1 MNLRDYIRN
10 IPDFP
15 RKGIL
20 FRDITPLL
28 LNPDAFDWAI
38 SEMVGI
44 AKDLKPDVIIG
55 IESRG
60 FIFAIPI
67 SMNLGLPFV
76 PVRKKGKL
84 PYKTISEEYSLEYG
98 KDKIEVHSDAIKKN
112 ENVLLVD
119 DLIATGGT
127 ADASAKLIKIS
138 NGKVAGFIFVINL
151 FDLGG
156 CDKLINQGYKVENLI
171 NFPGH

>member
-1 MNLRDYIRN
+1 MNLCEHIRK

-15 RKGIL
+15 REGIL

-28 LNPDAFDWAI
+28 SNPDAFKYAI
-38 SEMVGI
+38 SKMTGI
-44 AKDLKPDVIIG
+44 AKDLKPDVIVG

-60 FIFAIPI
+60 FMFAIPI

-84 PYKTISEEYSLEYG
+84 PYQTVSVSYELEYG
-98 KDKIEVHSDAIKKN
+98 GDSLEIHTDALTPGTR
-112 ENVLLVD
+112 VLIVD

-127 ADASAKLIKIS
+127 VKACVELVGGLNAKVLGVVTLIDLVDIRNEDWFPDININSLIK
-138 NGKVAGFIFVINL
+138 
-151 FDLGG
+151 
-156 CDKLINQGYKVENLI
+156 Y
-171 NFPGH
+171 

>member
-28 LNPDAFDWAI
+28 SNPDAFDWAI

-44 AKDLKPDVIIG
+44 AKDLKPDVIVG

-67 SMNLGLPFV
+67 SMNLSLPFV

-84 PYKTISEEYSLEYG
+84 PYKTLSASYELEYG
-98 KDKIEVHSDAIKKN
+98 EDKLEIHNDALSSGSR
-112 ENVLLVD
+112 VLIVD

-127 ADASAKLIKIS
+127 IKACS
-138 NGKVAGFIFVINL
+138 ELVGA
-151 FDLGG
+151 LGG
-156 CDKLINQGYKVENLI
+156 NIVGVVTLIDLVDVRDEGCISGLSVRSLLNY
-171 NFPGH
+171 

>member
-1 MNLRDYIRN
+1 MNLCEHIRK

-15 RKGIL
+15 REGIL

-28 LNPDAFDWAI
+28 SNPDAFKYAI
-38 SEMVGI
+38 SKMTGI
-44 AKDLKPDVIIG
+44 AKDLKPDVIVG

-60 FIFAIPI
+60 FMFAIPI

-84 PYKTISEEYSLEYG
+84 PYQTVSVSYELEYG
-98 KDKIEVHSDAIKKN
+98 GDSLEIHTDALTPGTR
-112 ENVLLVD
+112 VLIVD

-127 ADASAKLIKIS
+127 VKACVELVGGLNAKVVGVVTLIDLVDIRNEDWFPDININSLIK
-138 NGKVAGFIFVINL
+138 
-151 FDLGG
+151 
-156 CDKLINQGYKVENLI
+156 Y
-171 NFPGH
+171 

>member
-28 LNPDAFDWAI
+28 SSPDAFDWAI

-44 AKDLKPDVIIG
+44 AKDLKPDVIVG

-67 SMNLGLPFV
+67 SMNLSLPFV

-84 PYKTISEEYSLEYG
+84 PYKTLSASYELEYG
-98 KDKIEVHSDAIKKN
+98 EDKLEIHNDALSSGSR
-112 ENVLLVD
+112 VLIVD

-127 ADASAKLIKIS
+127 IKACS
-138 NGKVAGFIFVINL
+138 ELVGA
-151 FDLGG
+151 LGG
-156 CDKLINQGYKVENLI
+156 NIVGVVTLIDLVDVRDEGCISGLSVKSLLKY
-171 NFPGH
+171 

>member
-28 LNPDAFDWAI
+28 SSPDAFDWAI

-44 AKDLKPDVIIG
+44 AKDLKPDVIVG

-67 SMNLGLPFV
+67 SMNLSLPFV

-84 PYKTISEEYSLEYG
+84 PYKTLSASYELEYG
-98 KDKIEVHSDAIKKN
+98 EDKLEIHNDALSSGSRVII
-112 ENVLLVD
+112 VD

-127 ADASAKLIKIS
+127 IKACS
-138 NGKVAGFIFVINL
+138 ELVGA
-151 FDLGG
+151 LGG
-156 CDKLINQGYKVENLI
+156 NIVGVVTLIDLVDVRDEGCISGLSVKSLLNY
-171 NFPGH
+171 

>member
-28 LNPDAFDWAI
+28 SSPDAFDWAI

-44 AKDLKPDVIIG
+44 AKDLKPDVIVG

-67 SMNLGLPFV
+67 SMNLSLPFV

-84 PYKTISEEYSLEYG
+84 PYQTLSASYELEYG
-98 KDKIEVHSDAIKKN
+98 EDKLEIHNDALSSGSR
-112 ENVLLVD
+112 VLIVD

-127 ADASAKLIKIS
+127 IKACS
-138 NGKVAGFIFVINL
+138 ELVGA
-151 FDLGG
+151 LGG
-156 CDKLINQGYKVENLI
+156 NIVGVVTLIDLVDVRDEGCISGLSVKSLLNY
-171 NFPGH
+171 

>member
-84 PYKTISEEYSLEYG
+84 PYKTISASYELEYG
-98 KDKIEVHSDAIKKN
+98 EDKLEIHNDALSSGSR
-112 ENVLLVD
+112 VLIVD

-127 ADASAKLIKIS
+127 VKACSELVGA
-138 NGKVAGFIFVINL
+138 
-151 FDLGG
+151 LGG
-156 CDKLINQGYKVENLI
+156 NIVGVLTLIDLVDVRDEGCISSLSVRSLLNY
-171 NFPGH
+171 

>member
-67 SMNLGLPFV
+67 SMNLSLPFV

-84 PYKTISEEYSLEYG
+84 PYKTLSASYELEYG
-98 KDKIEVHSDAIKKN
+98 EDKLEVHNDALSSGSR
-112 ENVLLVD
+112 VLIVD

-127 ADASAKLIKIS
+127 IKACS
-138 NGKVAGFIFVINL
+138 ELVGA
-151 FDLGG
+151 LGG
-156 CDKLINQGYKVENLI
+156 NIVGVVTLIDLVGVRDEGCISGLSVKSLLNY
-171 NFPGH
+171 

>member
-76 PVRKKGKL
+76 PLRKKGKL
-84 PYKTISEEYSLEYG
+84 PYKTISASYELEYG
-98 KDKIEVHSDAIKKN
+98 ADKLEIHNDALSSGSR
-112 ENVLLVD
+112 VLIVD

-127 ADASAKLIKIS
+127 IKACGELVGALGGNIVGVVTLIDLVDVRDE
-138 NGKVAGFIFVINL
+138 GWVAGLKIRSL
-151 FDLGG
+151 L
-156 CDKLINQGYKVENLI
+156 KY
-171 NFPGH
+171 

>member
-28 LNPDAFDWAI
+28 SNPDAFDWAI

-44 AKDLKPDVIIG
+44 AKDLKPDVIVG

-67 SMNLGLPFV
+67 SMNLSLPFV

-84 PYKTISEEYSLEYG
+84 PYQTLSASYELEYG
-98 KDKIEVHSDAIKKN
+98 EDKLEIHNDALSSGSR
-112 ENVLLVD
+112 VLIVD

-127 ADASAKLIKIS
+127 IKACS
-138 NGKVAGFIFVINL
+138 ELVGA
-151 FDLGG
+151 LGG
-156 CDKLINQGYKVENLI
+156 NIVGVVTLIDLVDVRDEGCISGLSVKSLLNY
-171 NFPGH
+171 

>member
-15 RKGIL
+15 QKGIL

-44 AKDLKPDVIIG
+44 AKDLKPDVIVG

-67 SMNLGLPFV
+67 SMNLRLPFV

-84 PYKTISEEYSLEYG
+84 PYQTLSASYELEYG
-98 KDKIEVHSDAIKKN
+98 EDKLEIHNDALSSGSR
-112 ENVLLVD
+112 VLIVD

-127 ADASAKLIKIS
+127 VKACSELVGA
-138 NGKVAGFIFVINL
+138 
-151 FDLGG
+151 LGG
-156 CDKLINQGYKVENLI
+156 NIVGVLTLIDLVDVRDEGCISSLSVRSLLNY
-171 NFPGH
+171 

>member
-28 LNPDAFDWAI
+28 SNPDAFDWAI

-44 AKDLKPDVIIG
+44 AKDLKPDVIVG

-67 SMNLGLPFV
+67 SMNLSLPFV

-84 PYKTISEEYSLEYG
+84 PYQTLSASYELEYG
-98 KDKIEVHSDAIKKN
+98 EDKLEIHNDALSSGSR
-112 ENVLLVD
+112 VLIVD

-127 ADASAKLIKIS
+127 IKACS
-138 NGKVAGFIFVINL
+138 ELVGA
-151 FDLGG
+151 LGG
-156 CDKLINQGYKVENLI
+156 NIVGVVTLIDLVDVRDEGCISGLSVRSLLNY
-171 NFPGH
+171 

>member
-67 SMNLGLPFV
+67 SVSLSLPFV

-84 PYKTISEEYSLEYG
+84 PYKTISASYELEYG
-98 KDKIEVHSDAIKKN
+98 EDKLEIHNDALSSGSR
-112 ENVLLVD
+112 VLIVD

-127 ADASAKLIKIS
+127 IKACGELVGALGGNIVGVVTLIDLVDVREE
-138 NGKVAGFIFVINL
+138 GCVAGLNVRTL
-151 FDLGG
+151 L
-156 CDKLINQGYKVENLI
+156 KY
-171 NFPGH
+171 

>member
-1 MNLRDYIRN
+1 MNLCEYIRK

-15 RKGIL
+15 REGIL

-28 LNPDAFDWAI
+28 SNPDAFEYSI
-38 SEMVGI
+38 SKMTGI
-44 AKDLKPDVIIG
+44 AKDLKPDVILG

-76 PVRKKGKL
+76 PARKKGKL
-84 PYKTISEEYSLEYG
+84 PYQTVSVSYELEYG
-98 KDKIEVHSDAIKKN
+98 GDSLEIHRDAFAPGTR
-112 ENVLLVD
+112 VLIVD

-127 ADASAKLIKIS
+127 VKACAELVGDLNAKVVGVVTLI
-138 NGKVAGFIFVINL
+138 
-151 FDLGG
+151 DLV
-156 CDKLINQGYKVENLI
+156 DIRNEDW
-171 NFPGH
+171 FPGININSLIRY

>member
-38 SEMVGI
+38 SEMLGI

-67 SMNLGLPFV
+67 SMNLSLPFV

-84 PYKTISEEYSLEYG
+84 PYKTLSASYELEYG
-98 KDKIEVHSDAIKKN
+98 EDKLEIHNDALSSGSR
-112 ENVLLVD
+112 VLIVD

-127 ADASAKLIKIS
+127 IKACS
-138 NGKVAGFIFVINL
+138 ELVGA
-151 FDLGG
+151 LGG
-156 CDKLINQGYKVENLI
+156 NIVGVVTLIDLVDVRDEGCISGLSVRSLLNY
-171 NFPGH
+171 

>member
-84 PYKTISEEYSLEYG
+84 PYKTISASYELEYG
-98 KDKIEVHSDAIKKN
+98 ADKLEIHNDALSFGSR
-112 ENVLLVD
+112 VLIVD

-127 ADASAKLIKIS
+127 IKACVELV
-138 NGKVAGFIFVINL
+138 GA
-151 FDLGG
+151 LGG
-156 CDKLINQGYKVENLI
+156 NIVGVVTLIDLVDVRDEGCISGLSVKSLLNY
-171 NFPGH
+171 

>member
-10 IPDFP
+10 IPDFT

-28 LNPDAFDWAI
+28 SNPDAFDWAI

-44 AKDLKPDVIIG
+44 AKDLKPDVIVG

-67 SMNLGLPFV
+67 SMNLSLPFV

-84 PYKTISEEYSLEYG
+84 PYKTLSASYELEYG
-98 KDKIEVHSDAIKKN
+98 EDKLEIHNDALSSGSR
-112 ENVLLVD
+112 VLIVD

-127 ADASAKLIKIS
+127 IKACS
-138 NGKVAGFIFVINL
+138 ELVGA
-151 FDLGG
+151 LGG
-156 CDKLINQGYKVENLI
+156 NIVGVVTLIDLVDVRDEGCISGLSVKSLLNY
-171 NFPGH
+171 

>member
-28 LNPDAFDWAI
+28 SNPDAFDWAI

-44 AKDLKPDVIIG
+44 AKDLKPDVIVG

-67 SMNLGLPFV
+67 SMNLSLPFV

-84 PYKTISEEYSLEYG
+84 PYKTLSASYELEYG
-98 KDKIEVHSDAIKKN
+98 EDKLEIHNDALSSGSR
-112 ENVLLVD
+112 VLIVD

-127 ADASAKLIKIS
+127 IKAC
-138 NGKVAGFIFVINL
+138 GELVGA
-151 FDLGG
+151 LGG
-156 CDKLINQGYKVENLI
+156 NIVGVVTLIDLVDVRDEGCISGLSVKSLLNY
-171 NFPGH
+171 

>member
-28 LNPDAFDWAI
+28 SNPDAFDWAI

-44 AKDLKPDVIIG
+44 AKDLKPDVIVG

-67 SMNLGLPFV
+67 SMNLSLPFV

-84 PYKTISEEYSLEYG
+84 PYKTLSASYELEYG
-98 KDKIEVHSDAIKKN
+98 EDKLEVHNDALSSGSR
-112 ENVLLVD
+112 VLIVD

-127 ADASAKLIKIS
+127 IKACS
-138 NGKVAGFIFVINL
+138 ELVGA
-151 FDLGG
+151 LGG
-156 CDKLINQGYKVENLI
+156 NIVGVVTLIDLVDVRDEGCISGLSVKSLLNY
-171 NFPGH
+171 

>member
-28 LNPDAFDWAI
+28 SNPDAFDWAI

-44 AKDLKPDVIIG
+44 AKDLKPDVIVG

-67 SMNLGLPFV
+67 SMNLSLPFV

-84 PYKTISEEYSLEYG
+84 PYKTLSASYELEYG
-98 KDKIEVHSDAIKKN
+98 EDKLEIHNDALSSGSR
-112 ENVLLVD
+112 VLIVD

-127 ADASAKLIKIS
+127 IKACS
-138 NGKVAGFIFVINL
+138 ELVGA
-151 FDLGG
+151 LGG
-156 CDKLINQGYKVENLI
+156 NIVGVVTLIDLVDVRDEGCISGLSVKSLLNY
-171 NFPGH
+171 

>member
-1 MNLRDYIRN
+1 MNLCEYIRK

-15 RKGIL
+15 REGIL

-28 LNPDAFDWAI
+28 SNPDAFEYSI
-38 SEMVGI
+38 SKMTGI
-44 AKDLKPDVIIG
+44 AKDLKPDVVLG

-76 PVRKKGKL
+76 PARKKGKL
-84 PYKTISEEYSLEYG
+84 PYQTVSVSYELEYG
-98 KDKIEVHSDAIKKN
+98 GDSLEIHRDAFAPGTR
-112 ENVLLVD
+112 VLIVD

-127 ADASAKLIKIS
+127 VKACAELVGDLNAKVVGVVTLI
-138 NGKVAGFIFVINL
+138 
-151 FDLGG
+151 DLV
-156 CDKLINQGYKVENLI
+156 DIRNEDW
-171 NFPGH
+171 FPGININSLIRY

>member
-28 LNPDAFDWAI
+28 SNPDAFDWAI

-44 AKDLKPDVIIG
+44 AKDLKPDVIVG

-67 SMNLGLPFV
+67 SMNLSLPFV

-84 PYKTISEEYSLEYG
+84 PYKTFSASYELEYG
-98 KDKIEVHSDAIKKN
+98 EDKLEIHNDALSSGSR
-112 ENVLLVD
+112 VLIVD

-127 ADASAKLIKIS
+127 IKACS
-138 NGKVAGFIFVINL
+138 ELVGA
-151 FDLGG
+151 LGG
-156 CDKLINQGYKVENLI
+156 NIVGVVTLIDLVDVRDEGCISGLSVKSLLKY
-171 NFPGH
+171 

>member
-28 LNPDAFDWAI
+28 SSPDAFDWAI

-44 AKDLKPDVIIG
+44 AKDLKPDVIVG

-67 SMNLGLPFV
+67 SMNLSLPFV

-84 PYKTISEEYSLEYG
+84 PYKTLSASYELEYG
-98 KDKIEVHSDAIKKN
+98 EDKLEIHNDALSSGSR
-112 ENVLLVD
+112 VLIVD

-127 ADASAKLIKIS
+127 IKACS
-138 NGKVAGFIFVINL
+138 ELVGA
-151 FDLGG
+151 LGG
-156 CDKLINQGYKVENLI
+156 NIVGVVTLIDLVDVRDEGCISGLSVKSLLNY
-171 NFPGH
+171 

>member
-28 LNPDAFDWAI
+28 SSPDAFDWAI

-44 AKDLKPDVIIG
+44 AKDLKPDVIVG

-67 SMNLGLPFV
+67 SMNLSLPFV

-84 PYKTISEEYSLEYG
+84 PYKTLSASYELEYG
-98 KDKIEVHSDAIKKN
+98 EDKLEIHNDALSSGSR
-112 ENVLLVD
+112 VLIVD

-127 ADASAKLIKIS
+127 IKACS
-138 NGKVAGFIFVINL
+138 ELVGA
-151 FDLGG
+151 LGG
-156 CDKLINQGYKVENLI
+156 NIVGVVTLIDLVDVRDEGCISGLGVKSLLNY
-171 NFPGH
+171 

>member
-1 MNLRDYIRN
+1 MNLCEHIRK

-15 RKGIL
+15 REGIL

-28 LNPDAFDWAI
+28 SNPDAFEYAI
-38 SEMVGI
+38 SKMTGI
-44 AKDLKPDVIIG
+44 AKDLKPDVIVG

-60 FIFAIPI
+60 FMFAIPI

-84 PYKTISEEYSLEYG
+84 PYQTVSVSHELEYG
-98 KDKIEVHSDAIKKN
+98 GDSLEIHTDALTPGTR
-112 ENVLLVD
+112 VLIVD

-127 ADASAKLIKIS
+127 VKACVELVGGLNAKVVGVVTLIDLVDIRNEDWFPDININSLIK
-138 NGKVAGFIFVINL
+138 
-151 FDLGG
+151 
-156 CDKLINQGYKVENLI
+156 Y
-171 NFPGH
+171 

>member
-28 LNPDAFDWAI
+28 SSPDAFDWAI

-44 AKDLKPDVIIG
+44 AKDLKPDVIVG

-67 SMNLGLPFV
+67 SMNLSLPFV

-84 PYKTISEEYSLEYG
+84 PYQTLSASYELEYG
-98 KDKIEVHSDAIKKN
+98 ADQLEIHNDALSSGSR
-112 ENVLLVD
+112 VLIVD

-127 ADASAKLIKIS
+127 IKACS
-138 NGKVAGFIFVINL
+138 ELVGA
-151 FDLGG
+151 LGG
-156 CDKLINQGYKVENLI
+156 NIVGVVTLIDLVDVRDEGCISGLSVKSLLNY
-171 NFPGH
+171 

>member
-28 LNPDAFDWAI
+28 SSPDAFDWAI

-44 AKDLKPDVIIG
+44 AKDLKPDVIVG

-67 SMNLGLPFV
+67 SMNLSLPFV

-84 PYKTISEEYSLEYG
+84 PYKTLSASYELEYG
-98 KDKIEVHSDAIKKN
+98 EDKLEVHNDALSSGSR
-112 ENVLLVD
+112 VLIVD

-127 ADASAKLIKIS
+127 IKACS
-138 NGKVAGFIFVINL
+138 ELVGA
-151 FDLGG
+151 LGG
-156 CDKLINQGYKVENLI
+156 NIVGVVTLIDLVDVRDEGCISGLSVKSLLNY
-171 NFPGH
+171 

>member
-15 RKGIL
+15 QKGIL

-44 AKDLKPDVIIG
+44 AKDLKPDVIVG

-67 SMNLGLPFV
+67 SMNLRLPFV
-76 PVRKKGKL
+76 PVR
-84 PYKTISEEYSLEYG
+84 
-98 KDKIEVHSDAIKKN
+98 
-112 ENVLLVD
+112 
-119 DLIATGGT
+119 
-127 ADASAKLIKIS
+127 
-138 NGKVAGFIFVINL
+138 
-151 FDLGG
+151 
-156 CDKLINQGYKVENLI
+156 
-171 NFPGH
+171 

>member
-1 MNLRDYIRN
+1 MNLCEYIRK

-15 RKGIL
+15 REGIL

-28 LNPDAFDWAI
+28 SNPDAFEYSI
-38 SEMVGI
+38 SKMTGI
-44 AKDLKPDVIIG
+44 AKDLKPDVILG

-76 PVRKKGKL
+76 PARKKGKL
-84 PYKTISEEYSLEYG
+84 PYQTVSVSYELEYG
-98 KDKIEVHSDAIKKN
+98 GDSLEIHRDAFAPGTR
-112 ENVLLVD
+112 VLIVD

-127 ADASAKLIKIS
+127 VKPCAELVGGLNAKVVGVVTLIDLVDIRNEDWFPGININSLIK
-138 NGKVAGFIFVINL
+138 
-151 FDLGG
+151 
-156 CDKLINQGYKVENLI
+156 Y
-171 NFPGH
+171 